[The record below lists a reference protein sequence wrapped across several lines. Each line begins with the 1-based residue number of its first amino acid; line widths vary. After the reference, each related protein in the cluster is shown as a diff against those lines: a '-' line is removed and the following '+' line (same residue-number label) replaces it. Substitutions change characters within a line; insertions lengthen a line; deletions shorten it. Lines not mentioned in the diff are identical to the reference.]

1 MPGGTHFCLFYE
13 TQQDLLDTFVPY
25 FIAGL
30 ENNECCI
37 WVVSQ
42 SLTKQDAIDALRQAL
57 PDLARHL
64 AQGSIDVFSYDGWY
78 LQNGVFNGDSVIR
91 SWKQHVAEALAK
103 GYSGMRLV
111 SDNAWLSQDRW
122 ETFSAYEQRLDESL
136 TDQRIRILCAYPT
149 TTIRAAEMMDVARTH
164 QFALAKRNGHW
175 EIFETPA
182 NLSRSNKLLQAEII
196 ERNQVADALRGSKAR
211 LQAAIDA
218 ADIGLWDWN
227 LVSGQIIW
235 LGHHAK
241 LFGYAP
247 GEFDSTYR
255 SFEEHVHPDDL
266 EVLNRVVQRAR
277 DERSEYAH
285 EYRVIWPDSSI
296 HWIAGWGRFVYND
309 AGEPI
314 RMYGAVR
321 DSTERKRSEGLLDGQ
336 KRVLEMIASTA
347 PLSESLD
354 ALMRLIETYVPGML
368 GSILLIDEQ
377 GVHLRHGAA
386 PSLPGD
392 YIKAI
397 DGVTIGPSVG
407 SCGTAAFRKQAV
419 FVKDIAADPLWE
431 DYRALALAH
440 GLRACWSTPIFD
452 AHGRLLGTFAMYYR
466 QLALPE
472 PEHLRL
478 IEMATHLAAIAISR
492 DRAQTALCESEAK
505 LKEAQRIGK
514 IGYWEH
520 DLIADR
526 ITCSEETGRIFRMPY
541 LDGGMSQAQLEDMTH
556 PDDRQLQR
564 QALSEALQG
573 SRLLDVE
580 FRIIPSH
587 GNMRFVHVRDEIAYD
602 ESGRPIRMFGTVQDI
617 TERKQAEEE
626 LRRYATR
633 LQELSRQVL
642 QAQEVERRAIAREL
656 HDEIGQVLNAV
667 STNLQTIQLSS
678 NAATLTERLNES
690 VDLVDEALRQI
701 RDLSLD
707 LRPSLLDDF
716 GLVPA
721 LAWFVDR
728 QAQRSGFSVEWIVES
743 SELRMPANLET
754 TVFRVVQIALTNVAR
769 HAQAKH
775 VHVEL
780 RQHEAELELVI
791 RDDGIGFDV
800 GAALERASHGATLGL
815 LSMQERV
822 RLVGGALEM
831 KSTPGLGTEI
841 RARFPVGPKDV
852 A

>member
-1 MPGGTHFCLFYE
+1 M
-13 TQQDLLDTFVPY
+13 
-25 FIAGL
+25 
-30 ENNECCI
+30 
-37 WVVSQ
+37 
-42 SLTKQDAIDALRQAL
+42 
-57 PDLARHL
+57 
-64 AQGSIDVFSYDGWY
+64 
-78 LQNGVFNGDSVIR
+78 IR

-103 GYSGMRLV
+103 GYS
-111 SDNAWLSQDRW
+111 
-122 ETFSAYEQRLDESL
+122 
-136 TDQRIRILCAYPT
+136 
-149 TTIRAAEMMDVARTH
+149 
-164 QFALAKRNGHW
+164 
-175 EIFETPA
+175 
-182 NLSRSNKLLQAEII
+182 
-196 ERNQVADALRGSKAR
+196 GSKAR

-227 LVSGQIIW
+227 LVSGHIIW

-247 GEFDSTYR
+247 GEFDGTYR

-277 DERSEYAH
+277 DDRSEYAH

-321 DSTERKRSEGLLDGQ
+321 DITERKRSEGLLDGQ

-347 PLSESLD
+347 PLSESL
-354 ALMRLIETYVPGML
+354 ATLMRLIETYVPGML

-386 PSLPGD
+386 PNLPAE
-392 YIKAI
+392 YIQAI
-397 DGVTIGPSVG
+397 DGSAIGPSAG

-440 GLRACWSTPIFD
+440 GFRACWSTPIFD

-466 QLALPE
+466 HPALPE

-492 DRAQTALCESEAK
+492 DRTQTALRESAAK

-526 ITCSEETGRIFRMPY
+526 ITWSEETGRIFGLP
-541 LDGGMSQAQLEDMTH
+541 LSDGGISQAQLEDMTH

-564 QALSEALQG
+564 QALSEALQHG
-573 SRLLDVE
+573 RLLDVE
-580 FRIIPSH
+580 FRIISS
-587 GNMRFVHVRDEIAYD
+587 GGDMRCVHVRDEIVYD

-617 TERKQAEEE
+617 TQRKQAEEE
-626 LRRYATR
+626 LRRHATR

-656 HDEIGQVLNAV
+656 HDEIGQVLTAV

-678 NAATLTERLNES
+678 HAATLAERLKES
-690 VDLVDEALRQI
+690 IHLVDEALRQI

-707 LRPSLLDDF
+707 LRPSMLDDF

-721 LAWFVDR
+721 LEWFVDR
-728 QAQRSGFSVEWIVES
+728 QAQRSGFSAELAVEPA
-743 SELRMPANLET
+743 ELRMPANLET
-754 TVFRVVQIALTNVAR
+754 TVFRIAQIALTNVAR

-800 GAALERASHGATLGL
+800 AAALERASRGATLGL

-822 RLVGGALEM
+822 RLVGGTLKIESA
-831 KSTPGLGTEI
+831 PGLGTEI
-841 RARFPVGPKDV
+841 RVRFPVERKDV
-852 A
+852 T

>member
-1 MPGGTHFCLFYE
+1 
-13 TQQDLLDTFVPY
+13 
-25 FIAGL
+25 
-30 ENNECCI
+30 
-37 WVVSQ
+37 
-42 SLTKQDAIDALRQAL
+42 
-57 PDLARHL
+57 
-64 AQGSIDVFSYDGWY
+64 
-78 LQNGVFNGDSVIR
+78 
-91 SWKQHVAEALAK
+91 
-103 GYSGMRLV
+103 
-111 SDNAWLSQDRW
+111 
-122 ETFSAYEQRLDESL
+122 
-136 TDQRIRILCAYPT
+136 
-149 TTIRAAEMMDVARTH
+149 
-164 QFALAKRNGHW
+164 
-175 EIFETPA
+175 
-182 NLSRSNKLLQAEII
+182 
-196 ERNQVADALRGSKAR
+196 
-211 LQAAIDA
+211 
-218 ADIGLWDWN
+218 
-227 LVSGQIIW
+227 
-235 LGHHAK
+235 
-241 LFGYAP
+241 
-247 GEFDSTYR
+247 
-255 SFEEHVHPDDL
+255 
-266 EVLNRVVQRAR
+266 
-277 DERSEYAH
+277 
-285 EYRVIWPDSSI
+285 
-296 HWIAGWGRFVYND
+296 
-309 AGEPI
+309 
-314 RMYGAVR
+314 
-321 DSTERKRSEGLLDGQ
+321 
-336 KRVLEMIASTA
+336 VLEMIASTA

-377 GVHLRHGAA
+377 GVHLRHGGA
-386 PSLPGD
+386 PSLPAD
-392 YIKAI
+392 YIKAL
-397 DGVTIGPSVG
+397 DGIAIGPSVG
-407 SCGTAAFRKQAV
+407 SCGTAAFHKQTV

-466 QLALPE
+466 QPALPE

-478 IEMATHLAAIAISR
+478 IEMATDLAAIAISR
-492 DRAQTALCESEAK
+492 DRAQTALRESEAK

-526 ITCSEETGRIFRMPY
+526 ITWSEETGRIFGLPSS
-541 LDGGMSQAQLEDMTH
+541 DGGISQAQLEEMIH

-580 FRIIPSH
+580 FRIVPSN
-587 GNMRFVHVRDEIAYD
+587 GDMRFVHVRDEIVYD

-743 SELRMPANLET
+743 SELRMRANLET

-791 RDDGIGFDV
+791 RDNGIGFDV

-822 RLVGGALEM
+822 RLVGGTLEIT
-831 KSTPGLGTEI
+831 STPGLGTEI
-841 RARFPVGPKDV
+841 RARFPVGSKDV
-852 A
+852 V